1 VPRPI
6 KEKTDRKMKRIL
18 LSAVLVFVGAA
29 LWAQAFTGDSVRD
42 ARIKSEIQNLTAD
55 ATISIDEQTY
65 LSLLDNE
72 IELVTKYLPK
82 NKLTENLVVPEFGK
96 FEVITYLTPNC
107 ELKNLI
113 AKISDCEWDAVGKYA
128 EDLKEAGWNFKYD
141 MVLYGEHKSEPDVKL
156 SLSYQKKNQQ
166 MTMLICRY
174 EMMSGFT
181 KTVIKA
187 NGDVEYY
194 RSNISNY

>member
-1 VPRPI
+1 
-6 KEKTDRKMKRIL
+6 MKRIL
-18 LSAVLVFVGAA
+18 LSAVMVFVGAA

-82 NKLTENLVVPEFGK
+82 NKLTENLVVPEFGA

-107 ELKNLI
+107 ELRNLI
-113 AKISDCEWDAVGKYA
+113 AKVSDCEWDAVGKYA
-128 EDLKEAGWNFKYD
+128 EDLEEAGWNFKPG
-141 MVLYGEHKSEPDVKL
+141 MVLYGEHKSAPDVKL
-156 SLSYQKKNQQ
+156 ELGYQKKIEQ
-166 MTMLICRY
+166 MTMLIY
-174 EMMSGFT
+174 NFPIMSGYT

>member
-1 VPRPI
+1 
-6 KEKTDRKMKRIL
+6 MKKIL

-29 LWAQAFTGDSVRD
+29 LCAQAITGDSVRD

-82 NKLTENLVVPEFGK
+82 NKLTENLVLPEFGA

-107 ELKNLI
+107 ELRNLL
-113 AKISDCEWDAVGKYA
+113 AR
-128 EDLKEAGWNFKYD
+128 F
-141 MVLYGEHKSEPDVKL
+141 P
-156 SLSYQKKNQQ
+156 
-166 MTMLICRY
+166 T
-174 EMMSGFT
+174 
-181 KTVIKA
+181 A
-187 NGDVEYY
+187 NGTLLESMQ
-194 RSNISNY
+194 RI

>member
-1 VPRPI
+1 
-6 KEKTDRKMKRIL
+6 MKKIL
-18 LSAVLVFVGAA
+18 LSAVMVFAGAA

-82 NKLTENLVVPEFGK
+82 NKLTENLVLPEFGA

-107 ELKNLI
+107 ELRNLL
-113 AKISDCEWDAVGKYA
+113 AKVSDCGWDAVGKYA
-128 EDLKEAGWNFKYD
+128 EDLKEAGWNFKSG
-141 MVLYGEHKSEPDVKL
+141 MVLFGEHKSEPNVKMTL
-156 SLSYQKKNQQ
+156 GYQKKIQQ
-166 MTMLICRY
+166 MTVSIYNY
-174 EMMSGFT
+174 ETMSGYT
-181 KTVIKA
+181 KTVFQA
-187 NGDVEYY
+187 DGDVEYY

>member
-1 VPRPI
+1 
-6 KEKTDRKMKRIL
+6 MKKIL
-18 LSAVLVFVGAA
+18 LSAVLVFAGTL
-29 LWAQAFTGDSVRD
+29 LWAQAITGDSVRD
-42 ARIKSEIQNLTAD
+42 AKIKAECQNLTAD
-55 ATISIDEQTY
+55 ASIAIDEQT
-65 LSLLDNE
+65 LISLLDNE
-72 IELVTKYLPK
+72 IEVATKYLPK
-82 NKLTENLVVPEFGK
+82 NKLTENMVVPEFGK

-107 ELKNLI
+107 ELRNLI

-128 EDLKEAGWNFKYD
+128 EDLKAAGWSFKSGGT
-141 MVLYGEHKSEPDVKL
+141 VLFGEHKSEPDVKL

>member
-1 VPRPI
+1 
-6 KEKTDRKMKRIL
+6 MKKIL
-18 LSAVLVFVGAA
+18 LSAVLVFASAA

-42 ARIKSEIQNLTAD
+42 ARIKAEIQNLTAD

-82 NKLTENLVVPEFGK
+82 NKLTENLVLPEFGA

-107 ELKNLI
+107 ELRNLI
-113 AKISDCEWDAVGKYA
+113 AKVSDCEWDAVGKYA
-128 EDLKEAGWNFKYD
+128 EDLKEAGWNFKPG
-141 MVLYGEHKSEPDVKL
+141 MVLFGEHKSEPNVKMTL
-156 SLSYQKKNQQ
+156 GYQKKIQQ
-166 MTMLICRY
+166 MTVTIYNY
-174 EMMSGFT
+174 ETMSGYT
-181 KTVIKA
+181 KTVFKA
-187 NGDVEYY
+187 DGDVEYY